1 MERESMR
8 APRTFTAP
16 YQDKRVKRP
25 DFPLTEAV
33 AWYLEDARG
42 EVVDTTWG
50 PYRSNLRQ
58 FIGWLPPSSRT
69 IASVEPETVER
80 FVRSTAS
87 NANTRRNKVIAL
99 KGFATYLAKKKI
111 WYMGTEDARLS
122 VLREVKA
129 PQPSSKGMPG
139 YSDAELVTM
148 VHAVAQGPN
157 RLRNV
162 AVMWALFQGFRAKE
176 VRLLLLRNVVMPK
189 YGERGEFIIEAESGT
204 KRGTNGVRT
213 VPMEPLALEPI
224 REYVRRGRP
233 TYIGA
238 GDEPLFL
245 TDDGRVFSREGWAA
259 MAQRLRR
266 LIASEGIAFKQHRLR
281 STCARRLHEAG
292 YQDTAIMEILGW
304 SSVAM
309 LRRYLGKIPIAQL
322 KRLPTTLERVFGR
335 AV

>member
-1 MERESMR
+1 MR
-8 APRTFTAP
+8 PLRTFPTP
-16 YQDKRVKRP
+16 YEDKRVRRP
-25 DFPLTEAV
+25 DFSLTEAV
-33 AWYLEDARG
+33 SWYLEDARG
-42 EVVDTTWG
+42 GIVDTTWQT
-50 PYRSNLRQ
+50 YRCHLGQ
-58 FIGWLPPSSRT
+58 FIAWLPPSTRT

-99 KGFATYLAKKKI
+99 KALATHLAKKKI
-111 WYMGTEDARLS
+111 WYAGTEDARLS

-139 YSDAELVTM
+139 YSNAELVTM
-148 VHAVAQGPN
+148 THAVAQGPN

-162 AVMWALFQGFRAKE
+162 AVLWALFHGFRAKE
-176 VRLLLLRNVVMPK
+176 TRLLLRRNVIMPK

-213 VPMEPLALEPI
+213 VPMEPLAMEPI
-224 REYVRRGRP
+224 REYIRLGRP
-233 TYIGA
+233 AYIGS

-245 TDDGRVFSREGWAA
+245 TDDGRAFSREGWAA

-266 LIASEGIAFKQHRLR
+266 QIAAEGIAFKQHRLR

-292 YQDTAIMEILGW
+292 YPDSAIMEIMGW
-304 SSVAM
+304 SSIAM
-309 LRRYLGKIPIAQL
+309 LRRYLGKIPVAQL
-322 KRLPTTLERVFGR
+322 KRYPTTLERVFGR

>member
-8 APRTFTAP
+8 TPRTFTSR
-16 YQDKRVKRP
+16 YEDKRVRRP
-25 DFPLTEAV
+25 EFPLVDAV

-42 EVVDTTWG
+42 VVVDTTWQT
-50 PYRSNLRQ
+50 YRSHLRG
-58 FIGWLPPSSRT
+58 FIAWLPEDKRIISS
-69 IASVEPETVER
+69 IEPETVEQY
-80 FVRSTAS
+80 VRETAA

-99 KGFATYLAKKKI
+99 KGCATYLAKKKL
-111 WYMGTEDARLS
+111 WYAGAEDVRLS

-129 PQPSSKGMPG
+129 QQPSSKGMPG
-139 YSDAELVTM
+139 YANAELVAM
-148 VHAVAQGPN
+148 VHAVAEGPN
-157 RLRNV
+157 WLRNV
-162 AVMWALFQGFRAKE
+162 AVLWTELHGFRAKE
-176 VRLLLLRNVVMPK
+176 VRLLPLRNVVMPT
-189 YGERGEFIIEAESGT
+189 YGERGEFIIDAESGT

-233 TYIGA
+233 RYVGT

-245 TDDGRVFSREGWAA
+245 TDDGRPFSREGWAA

-266 LIASEGIAFKQHRLR
+266 RIAKEGIPFKQHRLR

>member
-1 MERESMR
+1 MR
-8 APRTFTAP
+8 SSRTFTAP
-16 YQDKRVKRP
+16 YRDKRVRRP
-25 DFPLTEAV
+25 DFPLSEAV

-42 EVVDTTWG
+42 VIVDTTWQT
-50 PYRSNLRQ
+50 YRCHLKQ
-58 FIGWLPPSSRT
+58 FIQWQPPASRT
-69 IASVEPETVER
+69 IANVEPETVER
-80 FVRSTAS
+80 FVRTTAS

-99 KGFATYLAKKKI
+99 KALATHMAKKKI
-111 WYMGTEDARLS
+111 WYARTEDARLS

-129 PQPSSKGMPG
+129 QQPSTKGMPG
-139 YSDAELVTM
+139 YSDAEIVAM
-148 VHAVAQGPN
+148 MHAVSLGPN
-157 RLRNV
+157 RLRNA
-162 AVMWALFQGFRAKE
+162 AVLWTELHGFRAKE
-176 VRLLLLRNVVMPK
+176 VRLLLRRNVVMPK

-224 REYVRRGRP
+224 REYIRRGRP
-233 TYIGA
+233 AYIGA

-245 TDDGRVFSREGWAA
+245 TDDGRAFSREGWAA

-266 LIASEGIAFKQHRLR
+266 QIQVEGIAFKQHRLR

-292 YQDTAIMEILGW
+292 YQDTEIMEILGW
-304 SSVAM
+304 SSIAM
-309 LRRYLGKIPIAQL
+309 LRRYLGKIPVTQL

>member
-1 MERESMR
+1 VR
-8 APRTFTAP
+8 
-16 YQDKRVKRP
+16 RP
-25 DFPLTEAV
+25 DFPLSEAV

-42 EVVDTTWG
+42 EIVDTTWQT
-50 PYRSNLRQ
+50 YRCHLNQ
-58 FIGWLPPSSRT
+58 FIQWQPPSSRT
-69 IASVEPETVER
+69 IADVEPETVER
-80 FVRSTAS
+80 FVRTTAS

-99 KGFATYLAKKKI
+99 KALATHMAKKKV
-111 WYMGTEDARLS
+111 WYAGTEDARLS

-129 PQPSSKGMPG
+129 QQPSPKGMPG
-139 YSDAELVTM
+139 YSDVEIVAM
-148 VHAVAQGPN
+148 VRAVSLGPN
-157 RLRNV
+157 RLRNA
-162 AVMWALFQGFRAKE
+162 AVLWIELHGFRAKE
-176 VRLLLLRNVVMPK
+176 VRLLLRRNVLMPK

-233 TYIGA
+233 AYVGA

-245 TDDGRVFSREGWAA
+245 TDDGRAFSREGWAA

-266 LIASEGIAFKQHRLR
+266 QVAAEGIAFKQHRLR
-281 STCARRLHEAG
+281 STCARRLHEVG

-309 LRRYLGKIPIAQL
+309 LRRYLGKIPVTQL

-335 AV
+335 AAS